1 MTSAQ
6 PDPPNPGPPATPPL
20 PTWLGRTVVIL
31 LALQVGLLWTHG
43 SLLQRQHDDLQA
55 LREDVQALADNLD
68 QNQDGTDADGA
79 DPDASPVRN
88 RLLRRSARHRPR
100 RGAPALVRVQDP
112 AKDPDADE
120 QGAKDL
126 ESSRRSGQDAVA
138 KARQVQGQLSIAEN
152 IRKADEKAAL
162 QHEGNRW
169 LPWLAFGGA
178 AGLLGLVAR
187 AWLRRRS

>member
-1 MTSAQ
+1 MNEAPPET
-6 PDPPNPGPPATPPL
+6 PNPAPVIPR
-20 PTWLGRTVVIL
+20 WVGRTVITL

-55 LREDVQALADNLD
+55 LREDVQALADSLD
-68 QNQDGTDADGA
+68 QNQDGWDGDGTDQ
-79 DPDASPVRN
+79 DASPA
-88 RLLRRSARHRPR
+88 RSRYLR
-100 RGAPALVRVQDP
+100 RGAGRRLRRGPAGLVRVQDP
-112 AKDPDADE
+112 AQAPDADD

-126 ESSRRSGQDAVA
+126 AASRQSGQDAVA
-138 KARQVQGQLSIAEN
+138 KARRVQGQLSISEN

-162 QHEGNRW
+162 EREGNRW

-178 AGLLGLVAR
+178 AGVLAVVVR

>member
-1 MTSAQ
+1 MTEAQ
-6 PDPPNPGPPATPPL
+6 PDTPNPGPPAAPHPPK
-20 PTWLGRTVVIL
+20 WLGRAVVTL

-55 LREDVQALADNLD
+55 LREDVQALADTLD
-68 QNQDGTDADGA
+68 QNQDGAGADGT

-88 RLLRRSARHRPR
+88 RHLRRGARHRLR
-100 RGAPALVRVQDP
+100 RGPAALVRVQDP
-112 AKDPDADE
+112 AKAPDADD
-120 QGAKDL
+120 QGAKDI
-126 ESSRRSGQDAVA
+126 EASRKSGQEAVA
-138 KARQVQGQLSIAEN
+138 KARTVQGQLSISEN

-162 QHEGNRW
+162 EHEGNRW

-178 AGLLGLVAR
+178 AGLLGVVAR